1 MQVQG
6 TGTSFLSGV
15 QSTGKT
21 LKKTSSELRR
31 ILEQLSTAQRINHAG
46 DDASGLAISEQFN
59 TQIRGFKIASEN
71 AENAM
76 SALSIADGTA
86 DQITGLLQRQ
96 RELAIS
102 AKNGTLNDNDRSVL
116 DTEFQSLTAEIDR
129 LSSSTQYNNQNVTSG
144 TDFVSGNAVV
154 QAGPNASDQ
163 ITIPKVDMSL
173 SSLGISGNTI
183 KTTGWA
189 DAALTAIDS
198 ALKSVGSQ
206 RSNLGST
213 INRLESSM
221 NNMSVAL
228 VNTQAADSVIRDE
241 DMAKGLAEL
250 SKNRLL
256 QEGSIKAFSRF
267 NEISQNH
274 VLGLFGF

>member
-6 TGTSFLSGV
+6 TGTSYLTGV

-31 ILEQLSTAQRINHAG
+31 ILEQLSTAQRINHAS

-76 SALSIADGTA
+76 SALDIADGTA
-86 DQITGLLQRQ
+86 GQITDLLQRQ

-102 AKNGTLNDNDRSVL
+102 AKNGTLSDNDRTVL
-116 DTEFQSLTAEIDR
+116 DSEFQSLTAEIDR
-129 LSSSTQYNNQNVTSG
+129 ISSSTQYNNQNVTSG
-144 TDFVSGNAVV
+144 ADFVSGSAVV

-173 SSLGISGNTI
+173 SSLGLSGNDI
-183 KTTGWA
+183 KTTAGA

-198 ALKSVGSQ
+198 ALKLVSSQ

-221 NNMSVAL
+221 SNMSVAL

-241 DMAKGLAEL
+241 DMARGLAEL
-250 SKNRLL
+250 AKNRLL

-267 NEISQNH
+267 NDISQNH